1 MVILLRP
8 DQEKIKDSNNRKI
21 LHLLM
26 KKREMSKQAIAR
38 ETGLTVPTV
47 TNNINRLIEEGIVEE
62 AGVSVSTGGRKP
74 MIIRFLPQS
83 RYAFGVDFSSNH
95 LTSSSCI
102 RVILIDFDAV
112 IKQEVDFD
120 YQDFDNIDEIMKHV
134 QVLTEKIIKN
144 LRISV
149 ERILGIGF
157 SLPGTVNERK
167 KVLELAPNLSPNLGM
182 KDLHFKKYESLFPF
196 PLFVENEANA
206 AALAELILGI
216 ARQKRNLVYLSLNRG
231 IGAGIVVR
239 GHIYK
244 GNKKRAGEV
253 GHMTVDSRGISCTC
267 GRKDCWEIYAASGA
281 LIREYN
287 RESGIKIKDT
297 KEFLEKLDN
306 GDPIAVKS
314 WDIYLNYLV
323 RGINNIILAFDPHY
337 LIIGGEIS
345 EFGER
350 LLKPLRSRIF
360 KENTYYKKD
369 DLEIL
374 ISGFKENAS
383 MIGVALLPFQKL
395 FYGDNKII

>member
-1 MVILLRP
+1 MAILLRP

-26 KKREMSKQAIAR
+26 KKREMSKQAIAS

-47 TNNINRLIEEGIVEE
+47 ANNINRLIEEGIVEE

-74 MIIRFLPQS
+74 MLIRFLPQS

-134 QVLTEKIIKN
+134 RMLTEKMIREREIP
-144 LRISV
+144 V

-206 AALAELILGI
+206 AAFAELILGI

-253 GHMTVDSRGISCTC
+253 GHMTIDSRGISCTC

-287 RESGIKIKDT
+287 KESGIEVKDT
-297 KEFLEKLDN
+297 NEFSARLDSD
-306 GDPIAVKS
+306 DPIAVKS

-323 RGINNIILAFDPHY
+323 RGVNNIILAFDPHY
-337 LIIGGEIS
+337 IIIGGEIS

-374 ISGFKENAS
+374 ISRFKENAS

>member
-1 MVILLRP
+1 MAILLRP

-26 KKREMSKQAIAR
+26 KKREMSKQAIAS

-47 TNNINRLIEEGIVEE
+47 ANNINRLIEEGIVEE

-74 MIIRFLPQS
+74 MLIRFLPQS

-134 QVLTEKIIKN
+134 QMLTEKMIREREIP
-144 LRISV
+144 V

-206 AALAELILGI
+206 AAFAELILGI

-253 GHMTVDSRGISCTC
+253 GHMTIDSRGISCTC

-287 RESGIKIKDT
+287 KESEIKVKDT
-297 KEFLEKLDN
+297 KEFSARLDSD
-306 GDPIAVKS
+306 DPIAVKS

-323 RGINNIILAFDPHY
+323 RGVNNIILAFDPHY
-337 LIIGGEIS
+337 IIIGGEIS

-374 ISGFKENAS
+374 ISRFKENAS